1 MKQNRSPDL
10 SPEILGQLLLMQAII
25 CSLPDE
31 SSIFSFT
38 CRGLTDLPGVEQVRY
53 SRNKEEG
60 LAASVTR
67 FPIRTNDANF
77 GELLIT
83 VSEPVAFTPYIEYL
97 KNFCFMVA
105 IILDERIKKNRY
117 EELCTKLDQLVRERT
132 ASLTK
137 SEKKFRSIFDASSD
151 AIIIADKNGSVLEV
165 NEAAEIM
172 FGYQHTKMMH
182 VNLASL
188 MPERYRTDHLH
199 GIENATSK
207 GKTNYLNHVLEFHG
221 LTKEGKEFPLEL
233 NVATWFVDEKQ
244 FFSGIIRDISSRKKA
259 EAELRD
265 SEEKLNIIF
274 NSTNDGILVAD
285 AENRKFVAGNKT
297 ICEMLGYTLEE
308 ITQLGVDEIHPAESL
323 TEVHHQFAR
332 QMRKEIEVYHE
343 APVLKKDRSIFFA
356 DISATPTEIGG
367 KKCLIGLFRDVTA
380 RKEME
385 EKVRQSQKMEAIG
398 TLAGGIAH
406 DFNNILSAVIG
417 YSELVL
423 AKADSNGEIYH
434 YVEQVLQA
442 GYRAKAL
449 VQQILTFSRK
459 SSTEILPLKIQP
471 IVKEVLK
478 LLRSTLPTT
487 IEIRQEID
495 EKCAPINADASQIHQ
510 IIMNLCTNAFHAME
524 ETGGTLSV
532 ILKEVNLSTNESG
545 AFNLQPGYYAKL
557 DIQDTGTGIKED
569 VINHIFD
576 PYFTTKQQGKG
587 TGLGLAVVYGII
599 ENYGGKIVC
608 SSRFGAGTIFSAFIK
623 TVEATPKSKDE
634 VQTILPSGKEKI
646 LFIDDEEALA
656 LLGEK
661 TLESLGYSVFS
672 MTKSLQALETF
683 RAAPYQYDLVI
694 TDQTMPHLPGSE
706 LAKEMLKIRPDIPII
721 VCTGYSS
728 IMNEKQANSIG
739 IKAFL
744 MKPVSK
750 EVFAKEIRR
759 VLDRTFSHGTK

>member
-10 SPEILGQLLLMQAII
+10 SPQVLGQLLLMQTII

-31 SSIFSFT
+31 TSLFSFI
-38 CRGLTDLPGVEQVRY
+38 CRGLADFPGVEQVRY

-67 FPIRTNDANF
+67 FPIQTNDANY

-105 IILDERIKKNRY
+105 IILDERIKKNKY

-132 ASLTK
+132 TSLTK
-137 SEKKFRSIFDASSD
+137 SEKKFRSIFDASAD

-165 NEAAEIM
+165 NKAAEIL
-172 FGYQHTKMMH
+172 FGYQHDKMMH
-182 VNLASL
+182 IKLADL
-188 MPERYRTDHLH
+188 MPERYRADHLRGMEH
-199 GIENATSK
+199 VAST
-207 GKTNYLNHVLEFHG
+207 GKTTYLNRVLEFHG
-221 LTKEGKEFPLEL
+221 LTEDGKEFPLEL

-285 AENRKFVAGNKT
+285 AESRKFVTGNKA

-308 ITQLGVDEIHPAESL
+308 ITELGVDEIHPAESL
-323 TEVHHQFAR
+323 TEIHHQFAR
-332 QMRKEIEVYHE
+332 QVRKEIDVFHE

-406 DFNNILSAVIG
+406 DFNNILSAIIG
-417 YSELVL
+417 YSEIILT
-423 AKADSNGEIYH
+423 KAYSDDEIYH

-442 GYRAKAL
+442 GNRAKAL

-459 SSTEILPLKIQP
+459 SIAEILPIKIQP
-471 IVKEVLK
+471 IVKEVLN

-495 EKCAPINADASQIHQ
+495 ENCAPINADTSQVHQ

-532 ILKEVNLSTNESG
+532 TLKEVNLSVNESG
-545 AFNLQPGYYAKL
+545 ALHLQPGYYAKL
-557 DIQDTGTGIKED
+557 DVQDTGTGIKED
-569 VINHIFD
+569 VISHIFD

-608 SSRFGAGTIFSAFIK
+608 SSRFGTGTIFSVFIK
-623 TVEATPKSKDE
+623 TVEATRKSKDE
-634 VQTILPSGKEKI
+634 VQTTILPLGKEKI

-661 TLESLGYSVFS
+661 ILESLGYSVFS
-672 MTKSLQALETF
+672 MTNSLQALETF
-683 RAAPYQYDLVI
+683 RADPYQYDLII

-706 LAKEMLKIRPDIPII
+706 LAKEMIKIRPDIPII

-750 EVFAKEIRR
+750 EVLAKEIRR
-759 VLDRTFSHGTK
+759 VLDRKFSHGT